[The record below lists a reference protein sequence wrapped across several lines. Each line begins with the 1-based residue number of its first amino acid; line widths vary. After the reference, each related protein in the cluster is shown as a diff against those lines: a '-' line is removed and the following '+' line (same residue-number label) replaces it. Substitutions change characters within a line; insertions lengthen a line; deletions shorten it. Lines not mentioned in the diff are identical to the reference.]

1 MGKIMMKKNKIISI
15 ILIGSTVILA
25 LSACGLTS
33 SSGETKQ
40 RTTLAETVFEVALP
54 AALDEGEILYLEILD
69 EVTGTALNPTRYE
82 MEAKDTLSYYVR
94 VPQIKD
100 SVVKYRYVRHG
111 AGDIIEHDANGNQ
124 LQYRIDVIK
133 KAAVVSDFISSWD
146 NSGFV
151 GTVGEISGY
160 VYDSDSDTPLSEI
173 MIFLNGQRT
182 TTTSDGYFELRNIP
196 TGEYNLVAI
205 HPDGKYQI
213 FQQGAII
220 AENSVTPAS
229 FGMQAAD
236 MVDVTFIVTPPENET
251 TTGEMRFISNL
262 YSLGNTYSEN
272 DGSVSVLASQAPV
285 LELQNNGTYSL
296 TLELPEGFDL
306 RYKFSLGDGFIN
318 AEHAADS
325 SYNVRQLIVPGKKT
339 KIKNSI
345 HSWYSTG
352 SQSVTFN
359 LTVPENTPT
368 NDVVSI
374 QFNPFVWMES
384 IPMRQVSQTEWTFTL
399 YSPQEYLH
407 GAQFRFCRNY
417 QCGLADDN
425 LTSGKDASGYLLDL
439 SDPSIQEI
447 DYGLVDWVGF
457 STNQYAF
464 NPVAIPADN
473 NIYIKGIEVKPQ
485 FNKKD
490 LATYEWGL
498 VDAAVN
504 GTNMLLLSPTWTF
517 PESAMDVIRNKPGTD
532 LMTPDIDSIDA
543 YAAEAGVALGLYPQP
558 GFNGLSDVDYWN
570 NVNAS
575 YSWWEDWF
583 EKYERFMLH
592 YANYAEAK
600 GIQTMV
606 VGGSR
611 VSPAFPNGKLPNGNP
626 SITPYTFDAK
636 WSMLIDE
643 IRAVFSGQLFF
654 ALPYSNDMADMPD
667 FVGKADAVY
676 VEFSSA
682 LVSSHLSSTEEMKNS
697 VSGILDSQVYKLYAK
712 YQKPVILGI
721 NYAAI
726 DGSAANC
733 SNYSYSCLYY
743 IDVQGAVFDYVDLE
757 EQARIYQAIIEEA
770 IQRNWIYGVISQ
782 GYDPSV
788 SIQDN
793 SSSIYGKPAAT
804 VVAHYFNSIVR

>member
-1 MGKIMMKKNKIISI
+1 MMKKNKIISV
-15 ILIGSTVILA
+15 ILISSIVILA
-25 LSACGLTS
+25 LSACGLTTS
-33 SSGETKQ
+33 GGETKQ

-54 AALDEGEILYLEILD
+54 AALNEGELLYLEILD

-82 MEAKDTLSYYVR
+82 MEAKDNLSYYVR
-94 VPQIKD
+94 IPMTKG
-100 SVVKYRYVRHG
+100 SVVKYRYIRHG
-111 AGDIIEHDANGNQ
+111 AGDIIEHDAGGNQ
-124 LQYRIDVIK
+124 LQYRINVIK
-133 KAAVVSDFISSWD
+133 KAAVISDFIASWD
-146 NSGFV
+146 SNGFF

-160 VYDSDSDTPLSEI
+160 VYDADSEAPLSEM

-182 TTTSDGYFELRNIP
+182 TTTSDGFFELRNIP
-196 TGEYNLVAI
+196 TGEYNLVAM

-213 FQQGAII
+213 FQQGAVI

-229 FGMQAAD
+229 FGMQTAD
-236 MVDVTFIVTPPENET
+236 MVDVTFVVTPPENEAT
-251 TTGEMRFISNL
+251 IGEMRFISNL

-285 LELQNNGTYSL
+285 MELQNNGTYTL

-318 AEHAADS
+318 AEHAEDS
-325 SYNVRQLIVPGKKT
+325 SYNVRQLIVPGKKS
-339 KIKNSI
+339 KIKNKI
-345 HSWYSTG
+345 YSWYSTG
-352 SQSVTFN
+352 SQPVTFN
-359 LTVPENTPT
+359 LTVPENTPA
-368 NDVVSI
+368 NDVASI

-384 IPMRQVSQTEWTFTL
+384 IPMQQVSQTEWTFTL

-417 QCGLADDN
+417 QCGLADDS

-439 SDPSIQEI
+439 SDPSIQEV
-447 DYGLVDWVGF
+447 DYVLTDWTGL
-457 STNQYAF
+457 SASQYAF
-464 NPVAIPADN
+464 NPISIPADN
-473 NIYIKGIEVKPQ
+473 SIYIKGIEVDHR

-490 LATYEWGL
+490 FATYEWGL

-517 PESAMDVIRNKPGTD
+517 PDSVGDVIRIKPGTD
-532 LMTPDIDSIDA
+532 LMTVDIDTIDA
-543 YAAEAGVALGLYPQP
+543 YASEAGVALGLYPQP
-558 GFNGLSDVDYWN
+558 NFNEYSSHVDYWN
-570 NVNAS
+570 NTATS

-592 YANYAEAK
+592 YASYAEAN
-600 GIQTMV
+600 GIQTLV

-626 SITPYTFDAK
+626 SITPYTFDAN
-636 WSMLIDE
+636 WSTLIDE

-654 ALPYSNDMADMPD
+654 ALPYSSEMADMPD

-682 LVSSHLSSTEEMKNS
+682 LVSSHLASTDEIK
-697 VSGILDSQVYKLYAK
+697 SGAASILDSQVYKLYAK

-733 SNYSYSCLYY
+733 SNFSSSCLYY
-743 IDVQGAVFDYVDLE
+743 IDVQGTAFDYVDLE
-757 EQARIYQAIIEEA
+757 EQARIYQALMEEA
-770 IQRNWIYGVISQ
+770 IQRSWIYGLISQ
-782 GYDPSV
+782 GYNPSV
-788 SIQDN
+788 AVEDN